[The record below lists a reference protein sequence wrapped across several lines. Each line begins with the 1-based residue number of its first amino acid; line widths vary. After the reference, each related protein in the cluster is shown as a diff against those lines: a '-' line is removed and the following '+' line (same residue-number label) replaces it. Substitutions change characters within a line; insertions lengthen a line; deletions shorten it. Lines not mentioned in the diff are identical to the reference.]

1 MRSALFLSGSL
12 LLACHAYAQNTKE
25 GYALLWSNSIA
36 VVPDSL
42 VNGKHKLPA
51 FTITVFES
59 DGNKALD
66 LWRAEYKPM
75 SQAISGSKPVIATGV
90 VQPAIATTPLTI
102 LASSSS
108 DKKLGI
114 GRLTLAFGK
123 NDSVPADEQQAA
135 EKAMYDMAVKYNKAI
150 VQEQITTKEKSLG
163 KATSKEESAQASAAK
178 LDKKSAKASNDLKK
192 IKAKQGKIQANNAKM
207 SGEIA
212 GLEKKIQMTNDPKD
226 LAKLAKMRRP
236 CAPRPARR
244 WRRNWNNSGVSS
256 TTSAERGRS
265 IAVEAGMP
273 AFTRSHSMS
282 NLKGRHTVHLF
293 HHRGERKQA
302 GRIHRTSTTCPCRC
316 CSSP

>member
-192 IKAKQGKIQANNAKM
+192 IKAKQGKIQANNAKL

-212 GLEKKIQMTNDPKD
+212 GLEKKFQMTNDPKD
-226 LAKLAKMRRP
+226 LAKLAKMRSKLTGGESDLAKLMSSEAKLQGSLNKIEGSKPDAAKEEALR
-236 CAPRPARR
+236 AQTRQEVEKELEQLRR
-244 WRRNWNNSGVSS
+244 KLNDIR
-256 TTSAERGRS
+256 
-265 IAVEAGMP
+265 
-273 AFTRSHSMS
+273 
-282 NLKGRHTVHLF
+282 
-293 HHRGERKQA
+293 
-302 GRIHRTSTTCPCRC
+302 
-316 CSSP
+316 